1 MKYEILYG
9 ITKTKNTINPKQH
22 HYEHGAH
29 FKYVDLYSK
38 LILLYCELPLE
49 RLGNNHGV
57 YFQETEPKTKHYSD
71 IQTNLTFNSCIN
83 RLKTCNIFRQY
94 TQSATSKNT
103 TNTSSMLRKYKS
115 KVCLGQTISNI
126 NVKNERKNKSSI
138 KRKHLIK
145 LNKKMKLNLGM
156 IGTNNE
162 NKKAFT
168 ERGECNV
175 KKKEFPLI
183 NRNNGMKGK
192 SKESSIE
199 MKVSQFQHFNNLYKK
214 SKVVT
219 PHMRIRC
226 IGMRYNTEG

>member
-1 MKYEILYG
+1 MK
-9 ITKTKNTINPKQH
+9 KTLALLLT
-22 HYEHGAH
+22 
-29 FKYVDLYSK
+29 
-38 LILLYCELPLE
+38 LILTFGCFGV
-49 RLGNNHGV
+49 LGMGTV
-57 YFQETEPKTKHYSD
+57 SAEETEPKTKHYSD

-156 IGTNNE
+156 IG
-162 NKKAFT
+162 A
-168 ERGECNV
+168 V
-175 KKKEFPLI
+175 PLLSV
-183 NRNNGMKGK
+183 REEPLQRWLAMFQM
-192 SKESSIE
+192 SS
-199 MKVSQFQHFNNLYKK
+199 
-214 SKVVT
+214 
-219 PHMRIRC
+219 R
-226 IGMRYNTEG
+226 